1 MEKFRGKDRG
11 KLELL
16 LWSIALPG
24 FGQLLN
30 ERYIKGILFITLE
43 FIVNVM
49 GNFNTIILLSFNG
62 QIQEAVNQTN
72 YGWLMFY
79 PCLYFFAMWDAY
91 KDGRGESKPY
101 AYVPFVFSAYFVT
114 VGLIFSPTFTLFG
127 QLIGPMWLPMA
138 GGLPAGLIIGNIIR
152 LLLLKKFNNNEENFA

>member
-1 MEKFRGKDRG
+1 MGKLMGTNRG
-11 KLELL
+11 KLEML

-24 FGQLLN
+24 FGQILN
-30 ERYIKGILFITLE
+30 HRYIKGILLIGLE

-49 GNFNTIILLSFNG
+49 GNFNEIILLSFNG

-91 KDGRGESKPY
+91 KEGEGKSKPY
-101 AYVPFVFSAYFVT
+101 AFIPFVFSAYFVT

-127 QLIGPMWLPMA
+127 QLIGPMWLPML
-138 GGLPAGLIIGNIIR
+138 GGLPTGLIIGNIIR
-152 LLLLKKFNNNEENFA
+152 LLLLKKLKTNGTLT